1 MITWH
6 DVLVVGAA
14 TLAVAVVGL
23 ALGALAL
30 AVVRHRSLRFA
41 AVVVALTAVAVV
53 GGVVTAVGVLML
65 VSGHALVVLVA
76 AVVAGALAGL
86 GVAGLLGRQVQ
97 RSSELLRERVRRI
110 GSDPPENA
118 TPAETPAAAELAA
131 LAQELDQA
139 QRALAESRRRHS
151 ALEASRRE
159 LVAWVSH
166 DLRTPLADLRAM
178 AEALEDGVVSDT
190 DTVQAY
196 HRAIRVEADRLAGM
210 VEDLFELSRIQA
222 GSLSLATDVVDL
234 TAVAVA
240 AVEPSL
246 EQARRAAVTL
256 SLDAPASASV
266 VGDRRRL
273 ERAVRNLVANAV
285 RHTRRGGEVAV
296 SVASLGD
303 GHVTMSVR
311 DACGGIADADLPRVF
326 DVGFRAEPARSP
338 GADQGAGLGLAIA
351 GGIVAAHEGTLTVSN
366 DPPGCRFEIRLPAAP
381 LRSVEARSGGPEV
394 RAAPDSGSPPL
405 RPA

>member
-6 DVLVVGAA
+6 DVLVVGGA

-30 AVVRHRSLRFA
+30 TVVRHRSLRLA
-41 AVVVALTAVAVV
+41 AGVVALTAVAVV

-65 VSGHALVVLVA
+65 VSGHALVVLVG

-86 GVAGLLGRQVQ
+86 GVAGLLGRQLQ
-97 RSSELLRERVRRI
+97 RSSGLLRERVRRI
-110 GSDPPENA
+110 GNDPPDSG
-118 TPAETPAAAELAA
+118 PAETPNAAELAA
-131 LAQELDQA
+131 LARELDQA

-190 DTVQAY
+190 ETVQAY

-222 GSLSLATDVVDL
+222 GALSLATDVVDV

-240 AVEPSL
+240 AVEPTL

-256 SLDAPASASV
+256 RLDAPGRASV

-285 RHTRRGGEVAV
+285 RHTPPRGDVAV
-296 SVASLGD
+296 SVASHGD

-338 GADQGAGLGLAIA
+338 GGDHGAGLGLAIA
-351 GGIVAAHEGTLTVSN
+351 RGIVSAHEGTLTVSN

-381 LRSVEARSGGPEV
+381 MPPVEARSGAPQV
-394 RAAPDSGSPPL
+394 REAPDSGSPPP

>member
-23 ALGALAL
+23 VLGALAL

-118 TPAETPAAAELAA
+118 PAETPAAAELAA
-131 LAQELDQA
+131 LARELDQA

-222 GSLSLATDVVDL
+222 GALSLATDVVDL

-246 EQARRAAVTL
+246 AQARRAAVTL

-296 SVASLGD
+296 SVASLDD

-351 GGIVAAHEGTLTVSN
+351 GGIVAAHEGTLTVTN

-381 LRSVEARSGGPEV
+381 LRSVEARSGRPEV